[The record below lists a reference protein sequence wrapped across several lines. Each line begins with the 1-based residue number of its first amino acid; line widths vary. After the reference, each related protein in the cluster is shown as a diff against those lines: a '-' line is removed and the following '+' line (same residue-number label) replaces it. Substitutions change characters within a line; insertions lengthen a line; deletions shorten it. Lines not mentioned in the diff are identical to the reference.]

1 MKIHET
7 HSEYILDVLEEEQ
20 VRLTEEILNSIPVEK
35 KYSFNRLL
43 EVIIE
48 IENINSIMAN

>member
-7 HSEYILDVLEEEQ
+7 HSEYILDVLEDEQ
-20 VRLTEEILNSIPVEK
+20 DRLIYEMLNSIPVEK

-43 EVIIE
+43 EVMIE
-48 IENINSIMAN
+48 IENIKYSI